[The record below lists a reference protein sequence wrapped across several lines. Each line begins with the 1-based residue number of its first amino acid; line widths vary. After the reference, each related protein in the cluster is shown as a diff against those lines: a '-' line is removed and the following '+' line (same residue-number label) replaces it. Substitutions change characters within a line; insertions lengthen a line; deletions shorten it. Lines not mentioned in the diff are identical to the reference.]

1 MNLLFRHLMLCIT
14 FFCFFLWSSG
24 AAADPT
30 NLNQHH
36 FSQRIQTES
45 LDVTWNADN
54 PEPVNWKV
62 LAAVDGKKSE
72 WFSLLVPTYDNSA
85 LTKHLNLT
93 GQLDNLPVIS
103 TGKWIN
109 TDSSASPQS
118 IIYRR
123 TINNLL
129 LDQSLTPTD
138 DPYHLTFT
146 IKLLNTGGKT
156 FEPQPD
162 DFLSFSLGPGLGDQR
177 VKGLG
182 YAESMYSFVEPVA
195 LIDNKVR
202 RFKPEPGTSFIQ
214 PKQEQNIEWIGLH
227 GRYFALLLAPVP
239 HQREKEGF
247 DVEQIMFH
255 VEEHIFSEL
264 SMNHLPGLSIKLPV
278 REIAPGKTLQW
289 EFVVFSGPKST
300 EALQAGMYN
309 FQKLIFPGLWQ
320 WMRWLSFGLLWVL
333 TKINM
338 VIHNWGLAILML
350 AFLVRLTMYP
360 IAKNALKSQRAFV
373 EVQKL
378 MQPELQAIKRNYR
391 GEEQS
396 ERILRLYEQQ
406 GISPLAGLKPLLIVL
421 LQLPILISLFHVLGS
436 AYELHS
442 APFLWVKT
450 LAEPDKLFTFGFTI
464 PLLGEYFN
472 ILPVIMAI
480 STLLALKLS
489 PTPAANPSAQRL
501 QNVFLVIMAAGFF
514 ILFYPFP
521 SGMVLYW
528 IAANFLHI
536 GQQRFFTHKI

>member
-1 MNLLFRHLMLCIT
+1 MNLLFRHLTLCIT

-24 AAADPT
+24 AAADST
-30 NLNQHH
+30 NLSQHH
-36 FSQRIQTES
+36 FFQRIQTES
-45 LDVTWNADN
+45 LDVSWNADN
-54 PEPVNWKV
+54 PEPVYWKV
-62 LAAVDGKKSE
+62 LATVNEKHSE
-72 WFSLLVPTYDNSA
+72 WFSLQAPTYDNSA
-85 LTKHLNLT
+85 LTKHLNLR
-93 GQLDNLPVIS
+93 GQLDNVPVTS
-103 TGKWIN
+103 KGKWIN
-109 TDSSASPQS
+109 ADSSGSPQPL
-118 IIYRR
+118 IYRR
-123 TINNLL
+123 TISNLL
-129 LDQSLTPTD
+129 LDQSYAPTD

-146 IKLLNTGGKT
+146 IKLLNTGEKT
-156 FEPQPD
+156 FEPQPN
-162 DFLSFSLGPGLGDQR
+162 DFLSLSLGPGLGDQR

-214 PKQEQNIEWIGLH
+214 AKQQQNIGWIGLH
-227 GRYFALLLAPVP
+227 GRYFALLLAPFS

-247 DVEQIMFH
+247 EFEQIMFQVKEH
-255 VEEHIFSEL
+255 VFSEL
-264 SMNHLPGLSIKLPV
+264 SMNHLPVLSMKLPV
-278 REIAPGKTLQW
+278 RAIAPGKTMQW

-300 EALQAGMYN
+300 EALQAGIYN

-320 WMRWLSFGLLWVL
+320 WMRWLSFGLLSVL
-333 TKINM
+333 TTIHM
-338 VIHNWGLAILML
+338 VIHSWGLAILLL
-350 AFLVRLTMYP
+350 AFLVRLAMYP

-378 MQPELQAIKRNYR
+378 LQPELQAIKRNYR

-396 ERILRLYEQQ
+396 ERILQLYEQQ

-489 PTPAANPSAQRL
+489 PTPAANPFAQRL
-501 QNVFLVIMAAGFF
+501 QNIFLVIMAIGFF

-521 SGMVLYW
+521 AGMVLYW

-536 GQQRFFTHKI
+536 AQQRFFTSKI